1 MIQFLYVDPRLEKQL
16 KALRQAGKKAA
27 LAAVRAE
34 DIVSRLK
41 EGVFRPE
48 QIGIITKHGELRI
61 KRCIKYNL
69 GSGYRLVTFKEGRNL
84 FVLFAGTHDDCHRWI
99 ENNREMPPA
108 CMQRCR
114 QCEIIKPLNDHE
126 QNVDQENKPID
137 FEEDDDLPVELD
149 ERQLRNLFSGLIQ
162 SVQNSAHSS

>member
-61 KRCIKYNL
+61 KGCIKYNL
-69 GSGYRLVTFKEGRNL
+69 GSGYRLVTFKEGHDL
-84 FVLFAGTHDDCHRWI
+84 FVLFVGTHDDCHRWI
-99 ENNREMPPA
+99 ENNREMPLA
-108 CMQRCR
+108 CMRRCR

-126 QNVDQENKPID
+126 QNVDQENKPFD

-149 ERQLRNLFSGLIQ
+149 ERQLRSLFSGLIQ